1 MHARVVITVS
11 SCLVAGAVCAAQE
24 RSAADDVARLR
35 ERLAIQQQR
44 VEEQQQTLDDL
55 KAQLK
60 EAESAALMAAS
71 APSTQAGAAQRPM
84 NPTQEIARERP
95 EGPSIEVGPA
105 RLRIGGYLGLTGLF
119 RSTNAGGSVGTSFG
133 SIPYG
138 DTVQGNVSEARLS
151 AQSSRISIRVDAD
164 FPEPRPRFRQLSGY
178 FEMDFN
184 GTTPGTVAV
193 TSSSVGFRLRHAF
206 AEVRYGGTFLLSA
219 GQAFSLMTPAKRQIS
234 MWPSDV
240 EISQAVDTNYLAG
253 LIWDRAPQFRLTWRP
268 STRFNWAVSLENPE
282 QQLGRGV
289 VTLPACC
296 AADLDAQYNT
306 GSDELKVPNLIPD
319 TATRVAFNPTESFH
333 IDVGG
338 VLRVFRHTIHPYDND
353 FKEVGGGAT
362 LNGRL
367 NVSSSTTLLGQG
379 AFGSGL
385 GRYVGGLAPDV
396 AFRRDGSI
404 TPIPTTSWVVG
415 LEQRASSRV
424 SLAGYYSGL
433 TTGDRFDAEA
443 EGGYVGFGYPGS
455 SNSNNRRIHQL
466 TGTGS
471 YQIVRSDDRGSAQL
485 TVQVS
490 WLEREPWSRGAGPDA
505 ASALM
510 VFAQVRYN
518 LP

>member
-1 MHARVVITVS
+1 MLAKGLPSDVHTAEVAMHARVVITVA
-11 SCLVAGAVCAAQE
+11 SCLMGGAVCAARE
-24 RSAADDVARLR
+24 RS
-35 ERLAIQQQR
+35 
-44 VEEQQQTLDDL
+44 
-55 KAQLK
+55 
-60 EAESAALMAAS
+60 AESAAQIAANAS
-71 APSTQAGAAQRPM
+71 PTQAVVAQRPM
-84 NPTQEIARERP
+84 NPTQEIAKERP
-95 EGPSIEVGPA
+95 EGPAIEVGPA

-119 RSTNAGGSVGTSFG
+119 RSTNAGGNVGTSFG

-138 DTVQGNVSEARLS
+138 DTVHGNVSEARLS

-164 FPEPRPRFRQLSGY
+164 FPERRPRFRQLSGY

-193 TSSSVGFRLRHAF
+193 TSTSVGFRLRHAF
-206 AEVRYGGTFLLSA
+206 AEVKYGETFLLSA

-268 STRFNWAVSLENPE
+268 SSVFNWAVSLENPE
-282 QQLGRGV
+282 QQLGRGL

-296 AADLDAQYNT
+296 AADLEAQYNT
-306 GSDELKVPNLIPD
+306 GSDELSVPNLIPD
-319 TATRVAFNPTESFH
+319 TATRAAFNPTESLH

-338 VLRVFRHTIHPYDND
+338 VLRVFRHTLRPYDND

-367 NVSSSTTLLGQG
+367 EVSSTTLLGQG

-396 AFRRDGSI
+396 AFRRVGSI

-455 SNSNNRRIHQL
+455 SSSNNRRIHQL

-471 YQIVRSDDRGSAQL
+471 YQIVSSGDRGSAQL

-490 WLEREPWSRGAGPDA
+490 WLEREPWSQGTGPDA